1 MNYTVGSFVFIS
13 SSNANQ
19 KYNRIKLCN
28 ESVIKIN
35 FLTTSFAFFEVS
47 VAWGMGVWKDA
58 NDPLLSSKY
67 CISSNSS
74 KTCSCRL
81 DFRRFR
87 VQSSILGGSHT

>member
-47 VAWGMGVWKDA
+47 VAWGYGCVEGCKRSLIVD
-58 NDPLLSSKY
+58 
-67 CISSNSS
+67 
-74 KTCSCRL
+74 
-81 DFRRFR
+81 
-87 VQSSILGGSHT
+87 

>member
-47 VAWGMGVWKDA
+47 VAWGYGCGRMQTIPYCRVSIVFPQILVKRV
-58 NDPLLSSKY
+58 LS
-67 CISSNSS
+67 
-74 KTCSCRL
+74 
-81 DFRRFR
+81 
-87 VQSSILGGSHT
+87 QHW

>member
-47 VAWGMGVWKDA
+47 VAWGYGVWVCGRMQTIPYCRVSLVSPQILVKRV
-58 NDPLLSSKY
+58 LS
-67 CISSNSS
+67 
-74 KTCSCRL
+74 
-81 DFRRFR
+81 
-87 VQSSILGGSHT
+87 QHW